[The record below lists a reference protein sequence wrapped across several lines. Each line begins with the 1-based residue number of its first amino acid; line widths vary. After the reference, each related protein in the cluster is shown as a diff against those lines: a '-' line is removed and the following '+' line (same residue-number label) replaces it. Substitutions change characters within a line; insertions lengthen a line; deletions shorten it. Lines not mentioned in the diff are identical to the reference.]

1 MVSVNGRRAQP
12 RIAQPGD
19 KLVTRDFG
27 GGLRGF
33 AAVDDQDIAVRLL
46 PGTELIFVRDVV
58 CMPPD
63 SLGWSMERIKYQ
75 SAVCRRHGTQAPAG
89 ADLDALEFPDG
100 RTVLL
105 TLVHEGQAATVS
117 RLPKSASHNGI
128 DTERDLAPSLPVH
141 LSPSVVDDRAITG
154 AETA

>member
-1 MVSVNGRRAQP
+1 
-12 RIAQPGD
+12 
-19 KLVTRDFG
+19 
-27 GGLRGF
+27 
-33 AAVDDQDIAVRLL
+33 
-46 PGTELIFVRDVV
+46 
-58 CMPPD
+58 
-63 SLGWSMERIKYQ
+63 
-75 SAVCRRHGTQAPAG
+75 
-89 ADLDALEFPDG
+89 LDALEFPDG

-117 RLPKSASHNGI
+117 RLPKSASHNAI